1 MFFKMYVNIM
11 MKMANVNVFI
21 YLFSL
26 KYFPANAA
34 QLYNAQAQNTNR
46 QHSTLC
52 PSPRLLPCLLW
63 LVLQ

>member
-11 MKMANVNVFI
+11 MKMASVNVFI

-34 QLYNAQAQNTNR
+34 Q
-46 QHSTLC
+46 
-52 PSPRLLPCLLW
+52 
-63 LVLQ
+63 